1 MKYTMK
7 QAAQLALDVQ
17 DACNLSGVVKTFA
30 TVLDTIWEDAHQR
43 GKGTDWVNTHPVTV
57 LFVSKLE
64 SLTHSDDRFRHS
76 YEWCRETV
84 A

>member
-7 QAAQLALDVQ
+7 QAARLALDVQ

-30 TVLDTIWEDAHQR
+30 TVLDTLWTDAHER

-57 LFVSKLE
+57 LFVNKLE
-64 SLTHSDDRFRHS
+64 SLTHSDDRFRHA
-76 YEWCRETV
+76 YEWCKEQ
-84 A
+84 AE